1 MWPTS
6 GLPIQLKNVQ
16 ARIPNIE
23 ENSVLGIQ
31 GETTAK
37 GEAYLALMA
46 HSPLGEMLDGIFD
59 QASTD
64 GVWEVPLSLSIPL
77 LHSRDSTVQGS
88 IRFSGSTLRSE
99 EPRVGTECVRQVR
112 IRRWPA
118 H

>member
-1 MWPTS
+1 MQGTVLLDRADLRLVAEQANMWPTS

-64 GVWEVPLSLSIPL
+64 DRKSVGYGQGVSVLVALGGIRSIKKK
-77 LHSRDSTVQGS
+77 TN
-88 IRFSGSTLRSE
+88 
-99 EPRVGTECVRQVR
+99 
-112 IRRWPA
+112 
-118 H
+118 